1 MSCIKVL
8 GEVMGNWSNGDS
20 GTSDCPVPEAHHHLR
35 PFPLLHWGS
44 VLHGKNFL
52 HATWRPPGMSMRLR
66 SPCYWKKK
74 IQHITARYKI
84 LLFNVSGSSK
94 NHGSQATF
102 LQWSNDQWPKL
113 FPTRSPRYPVCFP
126 KTSAA
131 GPVSLNGHS
140 LHWLSRRWLTG
151 LSGVFGIFFCGKC
164 FTTSFLMSYE
174 PQKQHPGGPRSFI
187 TRVNEASLSFWDQ
200 Y

>member
-1 MSCIKVL
+1 MKASRHEY
-8 GEVMGNWSNGDS
+8 EVKES
-20 GTSDCPVPEAHHHLR
+20 
-35 PFPLLHWGS
+35 PLL
-44 VLHGKNFL
+44 
-52 HATWRPPGMSMRLR
+52 
-66 SPCYWKKK
+66 KKK
-74 IQHITARYKI
+74 YNIWQLDTKFCCLIYRVPLKI
-84 LLFNVSGSSK
+84 MGVKPLS
-94 NHGSQATF
+94 
-102 LQWSNDQWPKL
+102 SNDQMISDAKL

-126 KTSAA
+126 KASAA

-174 PQKQHPGGPRSFI
+174 PQKRHPGGPWSFI